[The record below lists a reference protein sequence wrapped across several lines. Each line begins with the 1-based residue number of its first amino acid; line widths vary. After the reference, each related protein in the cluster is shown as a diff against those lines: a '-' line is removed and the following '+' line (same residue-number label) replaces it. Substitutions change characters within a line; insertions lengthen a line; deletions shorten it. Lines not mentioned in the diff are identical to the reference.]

1 MASITKIPNPTNPW
15 RVQIRRTG
23 QPTVSQ
29 CFATNVEAKRWARE
43 EETKLDKNPA
53 ANVGWK
59 LTVAELVIVFTKNFV
74 DQPEGATHSYES
86 GKSIRSPL
94 RFITK
99 HLGRFRIE
107 ELTTD
112 ILRAVFTLPRA
123 AGRNNRS
130 PNNKPYAGK
139 TRLDKIKALKMVLRH
154 GGVIAKAKA
163 PCASAI
169 VELETVV
176 LQLRRDKLLRVNKR
190 DRRPTISELEML
202 EAYFASQ
209 PRSITPRVPAWDII
223 LFAIATCMRRGEIT
237 KIVWEDFDPIDR
249 TIWIKDRKD
258 PSGAHNRND
267 LVPLLNGTFNWHGE
281 PVDPI
286 AIMQRQPSS
295 DARKGRV
302 FPYNAHHLS
311 EVFKTACDACGI
323 EDLHF
328 HDMRHEGVSRLFE
341 DKRPMEEVSVVS
353 GHRSWADLKR
363 YTNLKPKNL
372 HRDQIAATSW

>member
-1 MASITKIPNPTNPW
+1 MATITKITNPTNPW
-15 RVQIRRTG
+15 RVQIRRAG
-23 QPTVSQ
+23 QSTISQ
-29 CFATNVEAKRWARE
+29 CFPTNVEAKRWARE

-53 ANVGWK
+53 ANAGGK

-74 DQPEGATHSYES
+74 DKPEGTAHSHES

-99 HLGRFRIE
+99 HLGRFRVD
-107 ELTTD
+107 ELTTS
-112 ILRAVFTLPRA
+112 IFKAVFTLPRA
-123 AGRNNRS
+123 AGKNNRS
-130 PNNKPYAGK
+130 PTNKPYAGK
-139 TRLDKIKALKMVLRH
+139 TRLDKMKALKMVLRH
-154 GGVIAKAKA
+154 GGVLAKAKA

-176 LQLRRDKLLRVNKR
+176 LQLRRDKLLRVNQR
-190 DRRPTISELEML
+190 DRRPTIPELEML
-202 EAYFASQ
+202 EAYFANLPPSN
-209 PRSITPRVPAWDII
+209 TPRVPMWDLI
-223 LFAIATCMRRGEIT
+223 LFAMSTCMRRGEII

-249 TIWIKDRKD
+249 TIWIMDRKD
-258 PSGAHNRND
+258 PTGAHNRHD
-267 LVPLLNGTFNWHGE
+267 ECPLLKGTFEWHGV

-286 AIMQRQPSS
+286 EIMNRQPGS

-311 EVFKTACDACGI
+311 ELFKRACDARGI

-328 HDMRHEGVSRLFE
+328 HDLRHEGVSLLFE
-341 DKRPMEEVSVVS
+341 DGRQIPEVSVVS
-353 GHRSWADLKR
+353 GHRSWTDLKR

-372 HRDQIAATSW
+372 HRDTVTS